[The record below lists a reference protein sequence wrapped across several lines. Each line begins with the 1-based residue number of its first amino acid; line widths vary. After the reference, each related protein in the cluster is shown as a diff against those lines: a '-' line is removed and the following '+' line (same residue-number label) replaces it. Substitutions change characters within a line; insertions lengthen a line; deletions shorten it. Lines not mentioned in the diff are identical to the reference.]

1 MKRRNFIK
9 GASVTGL
16 TLVGNLVFAANEKWG
31 DVPSNDKFV
40 LDEVTI
46 DVLQQKM
53 KRGELSS
60 RDITQLYLERIKKI
74 DKAGPQLNAIIELN
88 PDALDIAS
96 KWMRREKME
105 RYAAPCMAFLFW

>member
-16 TLVGNLVFAANEKWG
+16 TLVGNLVFAANEKWS

-46 DVLQQKM
+46 DVLQ
-53 KRGELSS
+53 
-60 RDITQLYLERIKKI
+60 
-74 DKAGPQLNAIIELN
+74 
-88 PDALDIAS
+88 
-96 KWMRREKME
+96 
-105 RYAAPCMAFLFW
+105 